1 MKRIIALVLSL
12 VMALSLCAPAW
23 AVDAATMTLDKF
35 ISAVKE
41 GKGTYDGNGV
51 TVKWTDDSTAAN
63 YHNYDQVNNTYTG
76 QYYDFFGD
84 FDSFST
90 AVSADYPN
98 IKIANVNFEFVPS
111 GTVTTAEFQ
120 LYSTGNIEFVGC
132 SFDKVSVDPWGN
144 TWGSDNVYPESAT
157 FTNCTFK
164 NIANR
169 YAIHQSRAKTLI
181 VNGCTFESCR
191 SGIHVNPV
199 TNLTVTNNTFTGIS
213 DGHGVLCLAEGITTT
228 PTSVN
233 VSGNK
238 AEGQVMLRQLSS
250 AVTYAQVSSIL
261 DTTKNT
267 YGTAYVTGSTIP
279 AGPVAKV
286 GDVEY
291 FTLQDAVEA
300 VKDGGEIKLL
310 DNVTFDENTRMS
322 SGDPWYEGLYYTG
335 DKSFTVDLNGKTIT
349 NDSSVNDYL
358 LLFKNTGS
366 KANTITFKNGT
377 IEAASSAYCAICTA
391 TTSTQKITINL
402 ESVNLINNNSN
413 GAAAKIRGGA
423 EMNVKNGTVITGK
436 DSYVGIE
443 AVNKGTVVNIYDGAE
458 IYQKGTSS
466 YVGSLVGVSYNA
478 TVNVYGGYGE
488 SAKGAFI
495 AMTSGGTINVSGG
508 EWIANTDGTPKN
520 DNYGVLIAQNDKTT
534 YTNAGNSVINVTG
547 GAFKGGYNCY
557 GNAVG
562 DAQINISGG
571 YFNADPTAYCA
582 DKLTGVTSD
591 KAGYLYMVGEKK
603 ATAAEVDVA
612 APVVS
617 ADKVD
622 TTNTTVNNVVNTIGG
637 ASGVEIDNAALTAA
651 AVGAANENKVTP
663 TAQQAEDLNDL
674 PNISCTTVNDVA
686 IVVQTYFDVEIE
698 EVKVDDTT
706 NKTTSIT
713 VDITPMQQT
722 VATTEDVVD
731 SNADI
736 EVGEN
741 AVKVGNP
748 VPVKITEPVDITL
761 KLPSTCFAVDDKVY
775 ITHQAS
781 VGTVIYEATVA
792 ADYTIT
798 FTTTHGFSPFTIST
812 SDPGVK
818 ASVGTDNYADLQSA
832 INYAG
837 KDATIVVKASGQTA
851 IVKGETS
858 FIVTTEAGVS
868 APTISA
874 GSGYTMTKEN
884 VTGGVKYTFTKVTG
898 GYYPYYPPT
907 TTPDSELVK
916 SPDTFDAGIA
926 LYVGVSV
933 MGAIGT
939 VVLGKKRED

>member
-1 MKRIIALVLSL
+1 MKRFIALVLSL

-23 AVDAATMTLDKF
+23 AVDATTMTLDEF
-35 ISAVKE
+35 IAAVKE
-41 GKGTYDGNGV
+41 GAGTYDGNGV
-51 TVKWTDDSTAAN
+51 TVKWTDDSTADN

-267 YGTAYVTGSTIP
+267 YGTAYVTGSIVP
-279 AGPVAKV
+279 AAPIATADGVP
-286 GDVEY
+286 Y
-291 FTLQDAVEA
+291 TTLQAAVDA

-322 SGDPWYEGLYYTG
+322 SGGSWYEGLYYTG

-402 ESVNLINNNSN
+402 EKVNLIGNNSN
-413 GAAAKIRGGA
+413 GAVAKIRGGA
-423 EMNVKNGTVITGK
+423 VLNVKADTVITGK
-436 DSYVGIE
+436 DSYVCIE
-443 AVNKGTVVNIYDGAE
+443 AVGDNTVVNVYDGAE
-458 IYQKGTSS
+458 LYQKGTSS

-508 EWIANTDGTPKN
+508 EWIANTDGTYAN
-520 DNYGVLIAQNDKTT
+520 DNKSVLIAQNDKNA
-534 YTNAGNSVINVTG
+534 YANAGKSIVNVTG
-547 GAFKGGYNCY
+547 GAFKAGYNCY

-571 YFNADPTAYCA
+571 YFNTDPSAYCA
-582 DKLTGVTSD
+582 DGYICAFNSDAKVYTVQKKGAAADNGAVKEDVTENLNNAAASD
-591 KAGYLYMVGEKK
+591 AV
-603 ATAAEVDVA
+603 VDAVQQT
-612 APVVS
+612 
-617 ADKVD
+617 
-622 TTNTTVNNVVNTIGG
+622 TTNTVTVAETTIELTDAGKT
-637 ASGVEIDNAALTAA
+637 AFQTAIAENKADPTNKPLEIETEIAISDVTDTLAA
-651 AVGAANENKVTP
+651 AVQDELKDELKDVAGDDAKVAAILDIDIHVFVNDQHVGQLTELPQPITI
-663 TAQQAEDLNDL
+663 TLDL
-674 PNISCTTVNDVA
+674 P
-686 IVVQTYFDVEIE
+686 EIE
-698 EVKVDDTT
+698 EELKDGYRRSYFVIIHHD
-706 NKTTSIT
+706 
-713 VDITPMQQT
+713 
-722 VATTEDVVD
+722 
-731 SNADI
+731 
-736 EVGEN
+736 GE
-741 AVKVGNP
+741 AE
-748 VPVKITEPVDITL
+748 KIP
-761 KLPSTCFAVDDKVY
+761 
-775 ITHQAS
+775 
-781 VGTVIYEATVA
+781 ATVSG
-792 ADYTIT
+792 DKLIIT
-798 FTTTHGFSPFTIST
+798 SDRFSP
-812 SDPGVK
+812 
-818 ASVGTDNYADLQSA
+818 YALGYVD
-832 INYAG
+832 
-837 KDATIVVKASGQTA
+837 
-851 IVKGETS
+851 
-858 FIVTTEAGVS
+858 TEIPA
-868 APTISA
+868 
-874 GSGYTMTKEN
+874 
-884 VTGGVKYTFTKVTG
+884 G